1 MEHEQILAKT
11 KNEELNV
18 EQAFQ
23 ELCEIG
29 YCPNLLNDDD
39 GRWAVVFDGM
49 QSVVMG
55 DEAEDVSTS
64 FFVEAKQWH
73 SNIRQ
78 ALIIALSE

>member
-1 MEHEQILAKT
+1 MS
-11 KNEELNV
+11 V
-18 EQAFQ
+18 EQALQ

-39 GRWAVVFDGM
+39 GRWAVAFDGF
-49 QSVVMG
+49 QDVVMG
-55 DEAEDVSTS
+55 DEAQDINTS

>member
-1 MEHEQILAKT
+1 MTHEEILEKT
-11 KNEELNV
+11 KNEELTV
-18 EQAFQ
+18 EQALQ

-39 GRWAVVFDGM
+39 GRWAVAFDGF
-49 QSVVMG
+49 QEAVMG
-55 DEAEDVSTS
+55 DGAQDISTS

-78 ALIIALSE
+78 ALIITLSE